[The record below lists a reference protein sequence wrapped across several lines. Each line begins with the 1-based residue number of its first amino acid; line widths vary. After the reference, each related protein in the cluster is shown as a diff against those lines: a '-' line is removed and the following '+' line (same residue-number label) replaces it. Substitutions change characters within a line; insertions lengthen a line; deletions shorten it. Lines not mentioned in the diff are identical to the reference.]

1 MPYVAVHHQEKC
13 RQCGACGE
21 MVACPGAEELICIG
35 CGACVLACPHQAL
48 ELVEALREKEVTI
61 EINGKS
67 TAVPEQIS
75 VKDAL
80 IEAGYQ
86 LAVSHREPG
95 LFAPCEVGGCGS
107 CAVEIDGVVK
117 LACRTMVREGMRI
130 GTELPEGY
138 VPRRIVVNFQGHSM
152 GGVGT
157 PRQSQGNN
165 GFYLEAVCFTGGCN
179 LRCPHCQNWPITYL
193 GQGEALTPQ
202 EAALRLTMIREELEL
217 NRMTVSGGE
226 STLNRHWLTMFLR
239 EMKTLNPDPDARFHI
254 DTNGSLLIP
263 DYLDE
268 LIDAGM
274 TDIGID
280 LKALETDTFMR
291 ITGLSD
297 RNLAQNYK
305 ETAWEAVRYLI
316 HNYPEKVFV
325 GVGIPY
331 NRGFTSP
338 SEISRMGQRLFE
350 IAPSLQ
356 VTVLNYRREFRSNI
370 VKPKDMEMMVIRD
383 ILRDMGLK
391 TVIVQ
396 TTAGN
401 IGP

>member
-1 MPYVAVHHQEKC
+1 MPYIAIHHPEKC
-13 RQCGACGE
+13 HLCGACSE
-21 MVACPGAEELICIG
+21 IVDCPGANELICIG

-48 ELVEALREKEVTI
+48 ELMEAPREREVTI
-61 EINGKS
+61 EINGKLAS
-67 TAVPEQIS
+67 VPEQTS

-80 IEAGYQ
+80 IEAGYP
-86 LAVSHREPG
+86 LAISYRESG

-117 LACRTMVREGMRI
+117 LACRTMVRKGMRI
-130 GTELPEGY
+130 RTDLPEEY
-138 VPRRIVVNFQGHSM
+138 VSRRIVVNFQGHSM

-157 PRQSQGNN
+157 PRQSQDND
-165 GFYLEAVCFTGGCN
+165 GFYLEAACFTAGCN
-179 LRCPHCQNWPITYL
+179 LRCPHCQNWPITYR

-202 EAALRLTMIREELEL
+202 EAARRLTMIREGLEL

-226 STLNRHWLTMFLR
+226 STLNRAWLTLFLR
-239 EMKTLNPDPDARFHI
+239 EMKSFNPDPDARFHV
-254 DTNGSLLIP
+254 DTNGSLLTH

-280 LKALETDTFMR
+280 LKALETDTFMK

-297 RNLAQNYK
+297 RNLAENYK
-305 ETAWEAVRYLI
+305 ETAWGVVRYLI

-331 NRGFTSP
+331 NRSFTSP
-338 SEISRMGQRLFE
+338 SEISRMGQRLLE